1 GMFGVPSRIV
11 RDGAAPA
18 AVEESCGAAAASF
31 AAGADAVTG
40 GAVGL
45 ISMTVGF
52 LGDGASASINCRR
65 VHFGCVLMWPTMR
78 LMLSETGVISRSR
91 NCGRATLTCV
101 KVLLTLKKCRPC
113 VANCRLRPVA
123 SCSGKYFC

>member
-1 GMFGVPSRIV
+1 MTAVCSGVGSS
-11 RDGAAPA
+11 DTGGAGAAG
-18 AVEESCGAAAASF
+18 ESCGATAALF
-31 AAGADAVTG
+31 AAGVGAAAG
-40 GAVGL
+40 GATGL

-101 KVLLTLKKCRPC
+101 KVLLTLKKCR
-113 VANCRLRPVA
+113 
-123 SCSGKYFC
+123 